1 MRILLTFSERLD
13 LGLYQAAAGNRGL
26 TAKSRTRSGE

>member
-1 MRILLTFSERLD
+1 MRILLTFSERRD
-13 LGLYQAAAGNRGL
+13 LGLYRAAAGNGGQ